1 MILNSS
7 ILSSVHRGFVRLKKQ
22 VYLIEP
28 LTNLTDGDH
37 AVYKHQHLRWKR
49 SSCGEPKTTIYDH
62 KPPVALPLKSSR
74 WKMESFHTPRFVE
87 LFLVVDS
94 TEYKNYGSNM
104 DIIRARMLEVANH
117 VDKLYRPL
125 NIRVMLVGLE
135 VWTTQ
140 DQFVVSVSSDDTLSR
155 FIKWRKSD
163 LLKRVRH
170 DNAQFVTGI
179 DFLGD
184 TVGLAN
190 KYAMCAESSAGV
202 NQDHNKNSLGLAST
216 IAHEMGHNMGM
227 SHDEDHCMCGSDNLY
242 NSICIMTERVGTQ
255 FPELFSD
262 CSLEQLSVFLDNANP
277 SCLLDNPSSYRLYS
291 GPVCGNAFL
300 DPGEQCDC
308 GTVEECGNPCCDPTT
323 CRLTEGSQ
331 CAHGD
336 CCENCQIK
344 DAENLCRAAVNE
356 CDVPEYCTGL
366 SEKCPENDFKMNG
379 IPCSSGKGYCY
390 NGQCPTLL
398 KHCQRLWGTS
408 AKVASE
414 ACFLQNTYGKNDSHC
429 GKTKD
434 GYRACTKE
442 NRLCGKIF
450 CDGGTEYP
458 ITGQKAVIVTLWGMC
473 NIAGDQSEED
483 ALSMVPTG
491 TKCEHNKV
499 CYNYMCQDLNVYGS
513 NENCSLKCSGR
524 GICNHKKQ
532 CHCEPGWAPPFC
544 EIKYSEL
551 PPEQPKIIGISVAVA
566 IALLVLICGV
576 VLYRK
581 KRKGIISHKTKAPSS
596 GQHLL
601 FENNSTKNDRPQI
614 SQPIFMGTTVTQ
626 PCTPLTARVGP
637 ARPAPPFF
645 GPISTGS
652 IQPFDGSFA
661 GTYQKLGSTLGFLFV
676 SSTLVCRPTGSTL
689 NLQFTGSLQLF
700 DNSFAGTYQ
709 KLGSALGFLFAS
721 STLVCRPPGS
731 TSNLPSL
738 HISPSTS
745 WLHLGSFLPW
755 LHLGPSSTGSLLPLT
770 TPSLAPIKLGF
781 TLGFLFASS
790 TLVCRPPDS
799 TSNLQARHSTKAPRP
814 VGSTL
819 APSSLGSTW
828 DHRP

>member
-1 MILNSS
+1 MQCSAFTARVLCCLCLWGCVAESIHTLPHVEQFDVVRPKRQSIRKVQSDKSPQSHEMYPDRLTYKLFFGGENHMIHLEKNRQLIGHNYTEIYYQDDGLIVSRNPNLKENCYYHGH
-7 ILSSVHRGFVRLKKQ
+7 IQDLEDSSVSVTICSGIRGFVRLKKQ

-28 LTNLTDGDH
+28 LTNHTDGDH
-37 AVYKHQHLRWKR
+37 ALYKHQHLRWKR
-49 SSCGEPKTTIYDH
+49 SSCGEPKPTIYDH
-62 KPPVALPLKSSR
+62 EPPMALPLKLSR
-74 WKMESFHTPRFVE
+74 GKMESFHTPRFVE
-87 LFLVVDS
+87 LFLVVDN

-104 DIIRARMLEVANH
+104 DRIRARMLEVANH

-155 FIKWRKSD
+155 FIKWRKSN

-202 NQDHNKNSLGLAST
+202 NQDHNNNSLGLAST
-216 IAHEMGHNMGM
+216 IAHEMGHNMGL

-331 CAHGD
+331 CAQGD

-344 DAENLCRAAVNE
+344 DSENLCRAAVNE

-408 AKVASE
+408 AKVAHE
-414 ACFLQNTYGKNDSHC
+414 ACFLRNTYGKNDSHC

-442 NRLCGKIF
+442 NKMCGKIF

-532 CHCEPGWAPPFC
+532 CHCEPGWAPPSC
-544 EIKYSEL
+544 DVKYSEL
-551 PPEQPKIIGISVAVA
+551 PSIPAKIIGISVAVA

-581 KRKGIISHKTKAPSS
+581 KRKRIISHKTKATST

-601 FENNSTKNDRPQI
+601 FENNIASNDRPQI

-637 ARPAPPFF
+637 ARPAPPPPKKPPSQLQQITVKQ
-645 GPISTGS
+645 GI
-652 IQPFDGSFA
+652 
-661 GTYQKLGSTLGFLFV
+661 K
-676 SSTLVCRPTGSTL
+676 PT
-689 NLQFTGSLQLF
+689 
-700 DNSFAGTYQ
+700 A
-709 KLGSALGFLFAS
+709 A
-721 STLVCRPPGS
+721 PPV
-731 TSNLPSL
+731 P
-738 HISPSTS
+738 PVK
-745 WLHLGSFLPW
+745 
-755 LHLGPSSTGSLLPLT
+755 
-770 TPSLAPIKLGF
+770 PSLATGSWMTDQDTGDTVKVVL
-781 TLGFLFASS
+781 
-790 TLVCRPPDS
+790 RPP
-799 TSNLQARHSTKAPRP
+799 TIPR
-814 VGSTL
+814 
-819 APSSLGSTW
+819 
-828 DHRP
+828 R